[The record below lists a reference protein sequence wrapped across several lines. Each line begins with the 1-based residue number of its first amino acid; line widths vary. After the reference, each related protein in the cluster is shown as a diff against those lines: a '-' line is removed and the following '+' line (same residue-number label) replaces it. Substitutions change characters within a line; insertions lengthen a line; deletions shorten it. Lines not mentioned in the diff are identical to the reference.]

1 VVNVGFGF
9 HRLAETGRGDGGS
22 TREAGVA
29 LILALIALT
38 VVGGMVAVVAA
49 SIQPRI
55 TTQRH
60 LERTVRLTAAVDA
73 AMAAT
78 LAELALDP
86 DDPGVDERVLGQ
98 ATMSSTV
105 RKVSLHEVEVV
116 AVGKARGW
124 RAVVVARVN
133 VKDGPRVL
141 RWHRF
146 QSPE

>member
-1 VVNVGFGF
+1 M
-9 HRLAETGRGDGGS
+9 
-22 TREAGVA
+22 A
-29 LILALIALT
+29 LILALIALAI
-38 VVGGMVAVVAA
+38 VGGMVAVVAA

-55 TTQRH
+55 TTQQH

-86 DDPGVDERVLGQ
+86 DDEGLDERVLGR
-98 ATMSSTV
+98 AAVSSTV
-105 RKVSLHEVEVV
+105 RQVSLHEVEVV
-116 AVGKARGW
+116 AVGKAGGW

-133 VKDGPRVL
+133 VKDLPRVL
-141 RWHRF
+141 RWHRY